1 MDSDRNR
8 RVLTVMLLALV
19 GSMGCAAKKAP
30 DAYGNF
36 EAVEVVVSSQAT
48 GQLQWFTPTEGT
60 ALAAGTVVGLVDTT
74 QLALERAQSLAQ
86 RAATEARVVAAGGQV
101 GVYEAQL
108 SVARRTLDR
117 TRRLVDQ
124 KAATAQQLDQ
134 AERDYKTLVA
144 QIQAAQAQRQSVVRE
159 VSSTAAHVDQIRDRI
174 AKSQVIN
181 PQAGTVLATYAH
193 AGEVVGPGQPLYRIA
208 NLDTLVL
215 RAYVAEAQ
223 LAALKLGQRVQVH
236 VDQGDAPR
244 LDAVGV
250 VSWVSSQA
258 EFTPTPVQTRDER
271 TDLVYAVKIN
281 VANARGALKIGMPA
295 DVDLG
300 AATKAP

>member
-1 MDSDRNR
+1 MGSNHDGR
-8 RVLTVMLLALV
+8 LTAMLLALV

-36 EAVEVVVSSQAT
+36 EAVEVLVSSQAT
-48 GQLQWFTPTEGT
+48 GQLQWFTPAEGT
-60 ALAAGTVVGLVDTT
+60 TLAAGAVVGLVDTT
-74 QLALERAQSLAQ
+74 QLALERTQSLAQ
-86 RAATEARVVAAGGQV
+86 RSATEARVVAAGGQV

-108 SVARRTLDR
+108 AVARRTLDR
-117 TRRLVDQ
+117 TRRLFDQ

-134 AERDYKTLVA
+134 AERDYRTLVA
-144 QIQAAQAQRQSVVRE
+144 QIQAAQAQRQSVVKE

-181 PQAGTVLATYAH
+181 PQAGTVLATYAR
-193 AGEVVGPGQPLYRIA
+193 AGEVVQPGQPLYRIA

-215 RAYVAEAQ
+215 RAYIAESQ

-236 VDQGDAPR
+236 VDQGDGAR

-250 VSWVSSQA
+250 VSWVASKA

-271 TDLVYAVKIN
+271 VDLVYAVKIS
-281 VANARGALKIGMPA
+281 VANPRGALKIGMPA
-295 DVDLG
+295 DVDVG
-300 AATKAP
+300 TASKAP